1 MHKLSKGSSDKSIP
15 FENLVNRLSD
25 FQLMAEKI
33 PYIKARISF
42 VWHQDNLDGKNS
54 QRIQAKSFNDL
65 N

>member
-54 QRIQAKSFNDL
+54 
-65 N
+65 